1 MRIGIAADQGGF
13 EPKVKL
19 TATLKVAGQEVTDLG
34 ML

>member
-1 MRIGIAADQGGF
+1 MRIGIAADHVGF

-19 TATLKVAGQEVTDLG
+19 TATLKAAGQEVADLG